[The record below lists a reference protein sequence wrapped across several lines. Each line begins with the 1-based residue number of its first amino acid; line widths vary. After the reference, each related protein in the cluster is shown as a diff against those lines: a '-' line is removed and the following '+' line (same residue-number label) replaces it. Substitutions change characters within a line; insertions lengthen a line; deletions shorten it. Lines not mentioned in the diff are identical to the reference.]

1 LLRDGITNVSEHEGE
16 ILVNTDSKVSNDRV
30 ARLLGS
36 LGRRPIWWDTTLRS
50 ISEVSGILGERL
62 RGLIVISSLLKVNV
76 VGEMVVQ
83 LRVNDSL
90 NEGPGV
96 LSEFLQN
103 LNDYV
108 LNDGSQRGESQEDF
122 VDDI

>member
-1 LLRDGITNVSEHEGE
+1 M
-16 ILVNTDSKVSNDRV
+16 
-30 ARLLGS
+30 
-36 LGRRPIWWDTTLRS
+36 
-50 ISEVSGILGERL
+50 
-62 RGLIVISSLLKVNV
+62 SSLLKVNV